1 MMPAENQN
9 VFLPAGDSLDIVLAV
24 KTEAGVDVPLAGATV
39 RWWMGHSRFSAGD
52 GVLIKKSIG
61 QGVAITDATATV
73 SLAPSDTAEIPA
85 GTYYHEAE
93 IVFADGS
100 VSTVTT
106 GRFTLVGTIVR

>member
-9 VFLPAGDSLDIVLAV
+9 VVIPAGDSLDIVLAV

-39 RWWMGHSRFSAGD
+39 RWWMGRSRVSVGD
-52 GVLIKKSIG
+52 DVLIKKSIG
-61 QGVAITDATATV
+61 SGIAIVGATATV
-73 SLAPSDTAEIPA
+73 SLAPANTDSIPP

-93 IVFADGS
+93 VVFADGS

-106 GRFTLVGTIVR
+106 GSFTIGPTIVR